1 MQINRKNTANSINR
15 QKRSQINHEIEG
27 ETYKQTS
34 GKVFA
39 IPHN

>member
-15 QKRSQINHEIEG
+15 QKRSQINEIEG

-39 IPHN
+39 IPCN